1 LNEMEKKAEKNEYLL
16 TEEFVEFSQKIARI
30 FEAKKTKKLELKTFY
45 EKIQNELKVL
55 EDEAKQAEQEFESF
69 KQKQLKEES

>member
-1 LNEMEKKAEKNEYLL
+1 MEKKAEKNEYLL